1 MSFRNGNEEHTFVFR
16 LPPQSQLPLYTAYG
30 RPVRDSDISHRVEKA
45 LLEDYQTNSSWRP
58 KTEPVKESGSVLK
71 WFISWR
77 AYLMTVMTHLGSFS
91 LGIALSR
98 FVE

>member
-30 RPVRDSDISHRVEKA
+30 RPVQDSDISHRVEKA

-58 KTEPVKESGSVLK
+58 KTEPVKERWSMIRWLRVYFMSV
-71 WFISWR
+71 F
-77 AYLMTVMTHLGSFS
+77 THVCTFS
-91 LGIALSR
+91 LGAVLSR
-98 FVE
+98 IVE